1 MIALVAS
8 RLLPLPVVCMEDID
22 LRCLRSPANCLP
34 SGSKTVK
41 SVQKWRGFAFEVKA
55 ASFGLA
61 ALVVAIMHNSYFEGY
76 HALIL
81 ACITLIQ
88 QSQQNGE

>member
-8 RLLPLPVVCMEDID
+8 RLLLSPVVCMEDID
-22 LRCLRSPANCLP
+22 LRCLRSLANCLP

-41 SVQKWRGFAFEVKA
+41 RGFVFEIKA
-55 ASFGLA
+55 GFFDIIATTW
-61 ALVVAIMHNSYFEGY
+61 LVVAIMHNSYFEGY

-81 ACITLIQ
+81 ACITLFH